1 MTAVKAGDL
10 AAAESL
16 GRAATTRRIC
26 RRQGRSLSAAA
37 PHACGLRPGR
47 RAAAHHSP
55 ACEGPETDSLS
66 LGTSCFPVPS
76 ADLTYDDVKN
86 AYLGGTNNQQW
97 KDPLLELSLHP
108 GEEVFWPD
116 LCEAVGYN
124 RKVMSGVIGA
134 GERRTKDKRPYS
146 KRYAGDDT

>member
-1 MTAVKAGDL
+1 M
-10 AAAESL
+10 
-16 GRAATTRRIC
+16 
-26 RRQGRSLSAAA
+26 
-37 PHACGLRPGR
+37 
-47 RAAAHHSP
+47 
-55 ACEGPETDSLS
+55 
-66 LGTSCFPVPS
+66 
-76 ADLTYDDVKN
+76 KN

-146 KRYAGDDT
+146 KRYAGDDTYFLMSAEVAKMIHQVATMEKESPPDIEE